1 MRMSKTIASAITI
14 VLSAVL
20 LTAVAPV
27 QYAPGVGT
35 WEGSYRCGQT
45 VRGLRLV
52 VRTLGF
58 DPTARQAHFIFWED
72 GGSATAPA
80 GSYTMRGRMLNGRME
95 LEPHEWVQRGR
106 GYSMVGLDGTVSGA
120 VYSGDVGGSC
130 REFSLRR
137 QGAYLL
143 EPETQQPPA

>member
-1 MRMSKTIASAITI
+1 M
-14 VLSAVL
+14 
-20 LTAVAPV
+20 
-27 QYAPGVGT
+27 
-35 WEGSYRCGQT
+35 
-45 VRGLRLV
+45 

-58 DPTARQAHFIFWED
+58 DPTARQAHFIFWEA
-72 GGSATAPA
+72 GGSAAAPA

-106 GYSMVGLDGTVSGA
+106 GYSMVGLDGTVNGA
-120 VYSGDVGGSC
+120 VYQGDVGGNC

-143 EPETQQPPA
+143 EPETPQPPA